1 MAGEA
6 ALGRA
11 VLELST
17 DGKQLDAGLSDVP
30 KKVQKV
36 GESVKGLAGPL
47 GQVNGL
53 LETFG
58 VGLSIGAVIQFGR
71 SLLELGDN
79 VMKVHDRTGLATDDV
94 QRLQFIAEQSG
105 NSIDDLT
112 GSISKLQVRLADGK
126 GRKGIEALGLNF
138 EKIRNESPYQ
148 ALADVAQAI
157 EKIESPT
164 LRAQRAVEVFGKS
177 GTEILPTLVSHFKEL
192 GDAAPVASEETIRAL
207 DDAGDAINKFGSTLK
222 VWAAESY
229 NYARGFFDKLV
240 AETYR
245 MVQRL
250 YENAAGLA
258 ALAAKLPGASKLGID
273 QKLVASLKESSL
285 WYRDVANA
293 MDTNTVAAKKNA
305 PAVAALPPIHKEASK
320 EAKAHADAIANLTEK
335 LSGAGAIEAARNM
348 VEALRRLPPIQK
360 LTKDAQIEIAKTM
373 ETAIAVY
380 AAAGQSIPRD
390 LQLIAMAARAA
401 SHTVSD
407 ATKSE
412 IEAMQRGWAQGGGIK
427 LTSIPIAF
435 GFEDPTWQTRQTL
448 KATQSFVGIVSQ
460 VDTVAVG
467 AAAAK
472 RMKDLLPP
480 NFWQQTFGSSATFG
494 ANLGAAIMGAIQGGG
509 NVFNAAGGFVGQSI
523 GTSIAKNLSGSLLK
537 EGAGMLSQA
546 MGGLLNAVLPGVG
559 ALLGPLLG
567 KAWDGIKKLFGADR
581 SGRKL
586 VESFIADNFGSA
598 SNLQQQLL
606 ALGPEYDR
614 LWRGLTQLGDNAS
627 TAEAKAAIDAV
638 TTALE
643 ANKKKTAEAADAAA
657 ASAESIAASQKAAVD
672 EITARYSE
680 GFKKIDD
687 EYKRLND
694 SVSAEAEEA
703 EMGAQERADR
713 ARMADL
719 EKERAALEL
728 QQKTELEAK
737 QATFGQVIEAG
748 KETRG
753 ELDQI
758 FGGEPLKIP
767 YEFIPQNSLPAPIP
781 MAEGGYGRITRPT
794 LFYSGGDE
802 DFAFSGEGRSFGLGA
817 MANRPII
824 INSTTTLD
832 GRVVA
837 RNQATHLPNEL
848 ERVGVRSR

>member
-126 GRKGIEALGLNF
+126 GQKGIEALGLNF
-138 EKIRNESPYQ
+138 QKIRNESPYQ

-293 MDTNTVAAKKNA
+293 
-305 PAVAALPPIHKEASK
+305 
-320 EAKAHADAIANLTEK
+320 
-335 LSGAGAIEAARNM
+335 IEAARNM

-460 VDTVAVG
+460 VDTVAVA

-494 ANLGAAIMGAIQGGG
+494 ANLGAAIMGAVQGGG
-509 NVFNAAGGFVGQSI
+509 NVANAAGGFVGQSI
-523 GTSIAKNLSGSLLK
+523 GSSIATKLSGSLLK
-537 EGAGMLSQA
+537 EGAGMLSKA

-643 ANKKKTAEAADAAA
+643 ANKKKTAEAAESAA

-694 SVSAEAEEA
+694 SVSAEADEA

-713 ARMADL
+713 ARMAEL

-824 INSTTTLD
+824 INNTTTLD

-848 ERVGVRSR
+848 ERVGIRSR